1 MAGCTACSRGA
12 FSRGCRAFPVAAVRL
27 APCICQAGL
36 PCFAGF
42 SGEGAANVG
51 LLPIYRPQQDQC
63 TAPVQALDDAVRSF
77 EPHLQTLASTLL
89 RRLLT
94 PGQMFP
100 DLAQPLAELEQA
112 TDWREAASTGRV
124 VPAKVG
130 RGMGAAGPAGSQ
142 GVPLSLH
149 AEKGMGCQLW
159 PPPGTG
165 AVQQSHA
172 TPD

>member
-1 MAGCTACSRGA
+1 M
-12 FSRGCRAFPVAAVRL
+12 
-27 APCICQAGL
+27 
-36 PCFAGF
+36 
-42 SGEGAANVG
+42 G
-51 LLPIYRPQQDQC
+51 LLLIYRPQQDQC
-63 TAPVQALDDAVRSF
+63 TAPVQALDAAVRSF

-112 TDWREAASTGRV
+112 TDWGEAASTGRV

-130 RGMGAAGPAGSQ
+130 WGMGVAGPAGSE

-172 TPD
+172 TPDSGPPLGNVVQAVSVVCAPPAAYLCCCVQPLSTVLDVDSTSLRQRRG